1 MILYIDPGT
10 SGLII
15 NFLIAIFS
23 SIIYF
28 FRKLFFK
35 KLIKKSSRIHD
46 ITLFSEGN
54 QYKNTFLPIV
64 NQLIKK
70 KVSFN
75 YYTLDYKDDLLN
87 IESEFINSSFLG
99 IGTLGYMK
107 FNSLSSR
114 ILISTTPN
122 IGNNNSPLK
131 KPKKVKELAHVWH
144 SIDDISYYKKGSLDF
159 YDTILTVGDFQN
171 ESIKKIENLRNLKSK
186 KLVPVGLPY
195 FDVFLNKIKLDRIQ
209 DRTILIGSSWGE
221 KGLLKRFGV
230 NFIQEIVKKYKVIV
244 RPHPQS
250 FISEKP
256 FIEELKIKC
265 LNIPNLEWDESS
277 NPLASFGKSS
287 LLISD
292 TSAIRYDYSFL
303 TNKPVIT
310 LKIEKEN
317 LHEYEADY
325 IEDIWGEKTELIL
338 GAVLHEDNLANINL
352 EIETLIND
360 GVITSSIKTL
370 KEKTLFSIG
379 KSSSRIAQYLT
390 SNSL

>member
-23 SIIYF
+23 SIVYF

-35 KLIKKSSRIHD
+35 KLIKKPSGKLD

-54 QYKNTFLPIV
+54 QYKNTFLPII

-87 IESEFINSSFLG
+87 IENEFINSCFLG

-122 IGNNNSPLK
+122 IGNKNSPLK
-131 KPKKVKELAHVWH
+131 KPKKVQELAHIWH
-144 SIDDISYYKKGSLDF
+144 SIDDISYYKKGSLDY

-171 ESIKKIENLRNLKSK
+171 ESIRKIEKLRNLKSK

-195 FDVFLNKIKLDRIQ
+195 FDVFLKKIKLDKVQ
-209 DRTILIGSSWGE
+209 NKTILIGSSWGK
-221 KGLLKRFGV
+221 KGLLNKFGID
-230 NFIQEIVKKYKVIV
+230 FIEEIVKKYKVIV

-250 FISEKP
+250 FISEKS
-256 FIEELKIKC
+256 FIEELKSKC
-265 LNIPNLEWDESS
+265 LDLPNLEWDESCD
-277 NPLASFGKSS
+277 PLESFSKSS

-310 LKIEKEN
+310 LKIERDS
-317 LHEYEADY
+317 LHEYEADH
-325 IEDIWGEKTELIL
+325 IEDIWGEKTELML
-338 GAVLHEDNLANINL
+338 GAVLHENNLANINL
-352 EIETLIND
+352 EIELLIKD
-360 GVITSSIKTL
+360 GVIKTSIKTL
-370 KEKTLFSIG
+370 KEETLFSVG
-379 KSSSRIAQYLT
+379 KSSSEIVQYLT
-390 SNSL
+390 SNSQ